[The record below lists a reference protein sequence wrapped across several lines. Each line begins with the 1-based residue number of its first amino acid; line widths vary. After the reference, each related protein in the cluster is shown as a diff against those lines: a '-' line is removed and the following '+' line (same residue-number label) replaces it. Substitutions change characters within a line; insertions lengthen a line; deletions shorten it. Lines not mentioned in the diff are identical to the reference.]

1 MCENMKDRLDFDA
14 VILAAGDFP
23 EHEIPVSVLEK
34 NRENI
39 ISCDSAAD
47 ELLKRGY
54 MPKFGIGDGD
64 SMSPVAKNLLADR
77 LIIESEQENN
87 DLTKAVK
94 FAVSLSMKKIAILG
108 ATGKREDHTLGN
120 IGLLADYMD
129 IADVVMFTDYGCFF
143 PIAGNRTI
151 RANLGQQISFFCMD
165 AAPLTVRG
173 VKWLIEDRILTRW
186 WQGTLNEVIEKN
198 VEIETQRK
206 VVVFLKYDK

>member
-1 MCENMKDRLDFDA
+1 MKDRLDFDA